1 MRTSRKLKRWMDF
14 FYSYSSDEDNMESRL
29 TLEFAELRK
38 IIEEIKLLEKKR
50 DSLQPLEEKEEVLP
64 TENKEEREEEKDE

>member
-1 MRTSRKLKRWMDF
+1 
-14 FYSYSSDEDNMESRL
+14 MESRL

-38 IIEEIKLLEKKR
+38 IIEEIKLLEKER